1 MLGDEKLAVDATVRT
16 LQDDARLSA
25 TMASFSTETAAIRVK
40 FNEDPATAVGQLIT
54 NGDQCVIYGNDAIR
68 AARFVE
74 ATSTDSVINVTYGT
88 YTGGMHGLINY
99 GS

>member
-16 LQDDARLSA
+16 LQSIPDGAG
-25 TMASFSTETAAIRVK
+25 MASFSTETAAIRLK
-40 FNEDPATAVGQLIT
+40 FNEDPATATGQLIT
-54 NGDQCVIYGNDAIR
+54 NGDQCVIYGNDALR

-74 ATSTDSVINVTYGT
+74 ATSTDSVINVTYGS
-88 YTGGMHGLINY
+88 YSGGMHGLINY